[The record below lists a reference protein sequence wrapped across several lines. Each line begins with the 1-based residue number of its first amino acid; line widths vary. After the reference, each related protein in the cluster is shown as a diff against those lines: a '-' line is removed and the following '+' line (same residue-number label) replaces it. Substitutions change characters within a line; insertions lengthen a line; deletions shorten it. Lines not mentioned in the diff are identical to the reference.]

1 MSTPALNADPPQ
13 GFTKQKVF
21 FLALFL
27 IGLFA
32 LDRAIGAGLAVGFAK
47 VQTGEGSGQAN
58 YAIKRADRQVMIFGS
73 SRAKQHFDPA
83 TFRAALGQDAYNAG
97 ANGQGVF
104 YARILQLVML
114 ARGNSQ
120 VKTFILHVD
129 AVDLFEPKISR
140 ASFLLP
146 YMSEVPEVVTIL
158 GAGDKWLWLKSY
170 SHAYRYNS
178 MALPILRNLISARQP
193 DPDGFVAKEAGVQG
207 VADNRQFVGDA
218 DAKGKAN
225 APTPKPDPHTMKALE
240 GFIKDGQAAGAQVV
254 LVTSPMSLGK
264 TANAATLQRRA
275 LTHEVLSKLTAR
287 LGARYLDLHE
297 DQYLVFKDEAL
308 FIDRGHLNANGAKVI
323 SELLVKEL
331 KR

>member
-1 MSTPALNADPPQ
+1 MSTPVLNADPPQ
-13 GFTKQKVF
+13 GFTKQKVL
-21 FLALFL
+21 FLVLFL

-32 LDRAIGAGLAVGFAK
+32 LDRAIGAGLALGFAK

-58 YAIKRADRQVMIFGS
+58 YAISRQDRQVMIFGS

-83 TFRAALGQDAYNAG
+83 VFRASLGQDAYNAG

-114 ARGNSQ
+114 ARGKSQ

-146 YMSEVPEVVTIL
+146 YMSEVPEVVNIL

-178 MALPILRNLISARQP
+178 MALPILRNLISKRQP
-193 DPDGFVAKEAGVQG
+193 DPDGFIAKKAGVQG

-218 DAKGKAN
+218 NAKAD
-225 APTPKPDPHTMKALE
+225 APTPKPDPHTLRVLE
-240 GFIKDGQAAGAQVV
+240 GFIKDGQAAGAQVI

-264 TANAATLQRRA
+264 TASAATLQRRA
-275 LTHEVLSKLTAR
+275 LTHEVLDKLTAR

-297 DQYLVFKDEAL
+297 DQHPVFKDEAL
-308 FIDRGHLNANGAKVI
+308 FIDRGHLNADGAKVI
-323 SELLVKEL
+323 SELLIKEL

>member
-1 MSTPALNADPPQ
+1 MSTPQLDTDQPQ

-21 FLALFL
+21 FLLMFVV
-27 IGLFA
+27 GLFA
-32 LDRAIGAGLAVGFAK
+32 LDRAIGAGLSMGFAK

-83 TFRAALGQDAYNAG
+83 IFRAQLGQDAYNAG

-114 ARGNSQ
+114 ARGQSQ

-140 ASFLLP
+140 AAFLLP
-146 YMSEVPEVVTIL
+146 YMSEVPQVATIL

-178 MALPILRNLISARQP
+178 MALPILRNLISAREP
-193 DPDGFVAKEAGVQG
+193 DPDGFIAKKAGVQG

-218 DAKGKAN
+218 NAKAD
-225 APTPKPDPHTMKALE
+225 APTPKPDPHTIEALE
-240 GFIKDGQAAGAQVV
+240 GFIKDGQAAGAKVV

-264 TANAATLQRRA
+264 TASAATLKRRA
-275 LTHEVLSKLTAR
+275 LTHEVLTKMTAR

-297 DQYLVFKDEAL
+297 AQYPVFKEEAL

-331 KR
+331 KN